1 MPMGNV
7 RCQSCQTICGTPRL
21 PQDVATRFC
30 CEAMGKQL
38 HLEQMNMVPV
48 LSAPLRYTSAAA
60 GNWHTV
66 LLRND
71 GEAVA
76 FGRRTEGQCNVPA
89 LTVAGLVQSKLCNAD
104 TKEASVQAGSPSP
117 VRRLGRARRQ
127 LQPALKLAA
136 RELRYVAV
144 AAGAF
149 HTLLLRSDGVA
160 VSSGSYKSLG
170 LIPKLPAGVKYVDV
184 AANLEHTLLLRNDGH
199 VIACGPDDGSER
211 QQIPLLEVGKKYV
224 AIAAGAH
231 HSVLLRCDGAVVA
244 CGHNGDGRCE
254 VPPLPQKAHYTFVAA
269 GLRHTVVWRSDGIA
283 LAFGSSSLPAG
294 SQRVQAGPCDI
305 PHEAAAAAQRFPNRN
320 GQIRQQLSRNARIC
334 SASTEAAVNL
344 DSKKP
349 KKESPFVLE
358 GGLGLH

>member
-1 MPMGNV
+1 M
-7 RCQSCQTICGTPRL
+7 
-21 PQDVATRFC
+21 
-30 CEAMGKQL
+30 
-38 HLEQMNMVPV
+38 
-48 LSAPLRYTSAAA
+48 
-60 GNWHTV
+60 
-66 LLRND
+66 
-71 GEAVA
+71 
-76 FGRRTEGQCNVPA
+76 
-89 LTVAGLVQSKLCNAD
+89 
-104 TKEASVQAGSPSP
+104 
-117 VRRLGRARRQ
+117 
-127 LQPALKLAA
+127 
-136 RELRYVAV
+136 

-199 VIACGPDDGSER
+199 VIACGPDDGTER

-305 PHEAAAAAQRFPNRN
+305 PHEAAAAAQRFPKGN
-320 GQIRQQLSRNARIC
+320 GQIRQQPSRNARIC

-349 KKESPFVLE
+349 KKESPFVP
-358 GGLGLH
+358 GLHHDSLVERKRF